1 MVCYRLIT
9 ICGPQRWR
17 IDVNEPVF
25 SALRI
30 AVLEDDALLRERILL
45 PHLREHGFDVTGLA
59 TAAALRALLT
69 TTLPDIVVLDVGLPD
84 DDGFNVA
91 QSLRHQHPTLGVV
104 MLTGRQD
111 SRDRIRGLVEGAD
124 AYLVKP
130 VEVGVLAATLHSLGR
145 RLEAAVSSAAP
156 DSHAGPARWRLDAGG
171 WRLLAP
177 DGRAVALTKSERPL
191 LHRLYGHAGE
201 VVGRDTLIAALTAD
215 VYAFDTHRLD
225 SLIHRLRRK
234 VAGACGM
241 PLPLAAVHGEGY
253 VFTP

>member
-1 MVCYRLIT
+1 M
-9 ICGPQRWR
+9 
-17 IDVNEPVF
+17 NEPDI

-30 AVLEDDALLRERILL
+30 AVLEDDVLLRERILL
-45 PHLREHGFDVTGLA
+45 PRLREHGFEVTGLA
-59 TAAALRALLT
+59 TAAALRTLLAT
-69 TTLPDIVVLDVGLPD
+69 SVPDIVVLDVGLPD

-91 QSLRHQHPTLGVV
+91 QSLRHQHPALGVV

-111 SRDRIRGLVEGAD
+111 SRDRIRGLVDGAD

-145 RLEAAVSSAAP
+145 RLGTGAAARTSS
-156 DSHAGPARWRLDAGG
+156 DTAGTARWRLDAGG

-177 DGRAVALTKSERPL
+177 DGRAVALTKSERPVV
-191 LHRLYGHAGE
+191 HRLYGEAGE
-201 VVGRDTLIAALTAD
+201 VVARDALIAALTAD

-234 VAGACGM
+234 VVEACGT